1 MRASRFDQKAW
12 WGKWVPRSQMSC
24 STAGDYCLRQY
35 KETQL
40 NQTTGE
46 LTGTPSIPWKSA
58 DQLQDSYGH
67 NRHIVS
73 GAVNILFTMR
83 FVDATRYSKL

>member
-24 STAGDYCLRQY
+24 STAGDYCLRQC

-46 LTGTPSIPWKSA
+46 LIDTPFIPWKSA
-58 DQLQDSYGH
+58 DQLQD
-67 NRHIVS
+67 NRRMVV
-73 GAVNILFTMR
+73 GVVNISFTMR
-83 FVDATRYSKL
+83 FIDVTWNHKL